1 MIPVTQEDILLFKQH
16 TQEVYIKALLLNN
29 KFQIIDTLQ
38 GELTSGSVSIDAESD
53 IRRTLSVSFY
63 VRDKTYLSNE
73 NSKIWLDKQIEMQY
87 GIKSLRTNDIRWFKM
102 GTYLLNGTNFSYD
115 ISTRSLSLSCVDL
128 MANFTGMRNG
138 VLFGYSAF
146 LPAGTNI
153 KTQII
158 SMLSTFG
165 NTYKYIIEEDEYA
178 PNRLIPYDL
187 KFAGGTTIHR
197 VLNDVKELYPAW
209 EMFFNLDNA
218 FIFQKIPTCESD
230 TVVIDD
236 YVLNG
241 IVISEN
247 STYNWE
253 NIKNSIQGFGR
264 NAISSVVKLVDK
276 LPSIQEDKTFYVVNA
291 DNPFTIDKI
300 GEIKDNKSGD
310 RFAKLP
316 SIDLLH
322 KNLQYELF
330 NATNMQSTLSLN
342 TTIIPFLDVN
352 TKMEYTSKMT
362 GEKHQYIIKRI
373 NFDLANCTQSIEC
386 IRFYNQLPQIT
397 T

>member
-16 TQEVYIKALLLNN
+16 TQEIHIRALLLNN

-38 GELTSGSVSIDAESD
+38 GELVSGSVSIDAESD
-53 IRRTLSVSFY
+53 IRRTLNVSFY
-63 VRDKTYLSNE
+63 VRNKTYLSNT
-73 NSKIWLDKQIEMQY
+73 NSKIWLDKQIEVHY

-115 ISTRSLSLSCVDL
+115 SSTKSLSLSCVDL

-138 VLFGYSAF
+138 VLFGYNAI

-153 KTQII
+153 KQQII
-158 SMLSTFG
+158 SMLTAFG
-165 NTYKYIIEEDEYA
+165 NTYKYIIEEDEYP
-178 PNRLIPYDL
+178 PNRLVPYEL
-187 KFAGGTTIHR
+187 RFAGGTTIHR
-197 VLNDVKELYPAW
+197 ILNDVKELYPAW
-209 EMFFNLDNA
+209 EMFVDLDNT
-218 FIFQKIPTCESD
+218 FVFQKIPTCESD
-230 TVVIDD
+230 IVVVDD
-236 YVLNG
+236 YILNE

-247 STYNWE
+247 SSYNWE
-253 NIKNSIQGFGR
+253 SIKNSIQGFGW
-264 NAISSVVKLVDK
+264 NGISTVVKLVDK
-276 LPSIQEDKTFYVVNA
+276 IPSIQEDNTFYVVNP

-300 GEIKDNKSGD
+300 GEVKDNKSGD
-310 RFAKLP
+310 RFAKIP
-316 SIDLLH
+316 SVELLR

-330 NATNMQSTLSLN
+330 HSTNMQSTLSLT

-352 TKMEYTSKMT
+352 TKFEFTSKMT
-362 GEKHQYIIKRI
+362 NEKHQYIIKKI
-373 NFDLANCTQSIEC
+373 NFDLGNCTQTIEC